1 MPKVSVIVPIY
12 NAEEYLLECIDSIL
26 QQTFCDFELILVD
39 DGSPDSSGSICD
51 EYAQKDNRIQVIHQ
65 SNGGVTSARAAGVSA
80 SQAEWITFVD
90 ADDTLPSDALYQ
102 MCLKTNETS
111 DIIIGAMDDRVL
123 PHTITIRDYRSACIA
138 GTVFSTA
145 LWAKMYR
152 RSLFNDWVFDI
163 PREIKVGEDLLMN
176 VRLSFRTRL
185 SPLVLPATIVYN
197 YRSNPQSVMHQ
208 YIYTLDSAERRLSY
222 LKLSIPDAEFEEY
235 RYDYDK
241 NVWRLLSVLVYDN
254 PDDNS
259 WRGSSMYLYFKD
271 EINSGRFKMTLSQKM
286 ALWPRNKWQLRI
298 VNKLTKFLP

>member
-12 NAEEYLLECIDSIL
+12 NAEEYLQECIDSIL

-39 DGSPDSSGSICD
+39 DGSPDSSGGICE
-51 EYAQKDNRIQVIHQ
+51 EYAQKDNRILVIHQ
-65 SNGGVTSARAAGVSA
+65 SNGGVTSARAAGVKA
-80 SQAEWITFVD
+80 SQGDWVSFVD
-90 ADDTLPSDALYQ
+90 ADDSLPSDSLNE
-102 MCLKTNETS
+102 LFKKTSGTT

-123 PHTITIRDYRSACIA
+123 PQTISLRDYRSACIA

-176 VRLSFRTRL
+176 VRLSFRTKL

-208 YIYTLDSAERRLSY
+208 YIYTIGSAERRLSY
-222 LKLSIPDAEFEEY
+222 LKLSIPDTEFEEY

-254 PDDNS
+254 PEDS
-259 WRGSSMYLYFKD
+259 TWRNSSMFFYFKE

-298 VNKLTKFLP
+298 VNRLTKFL